1 MKEEFNFQK
10 IKAQRVNQVLH
21 CHFQQIIDSRRSKKQ
36 VALRFKKE
44 FSLSKMADK

>member
-36 VALRFKKE
+36 VTLRLKKE